1 MYTRMTHIEAATGE
15 TESANE
21 LFSWCHCDT
30 PDSSRWCNIDVT
42 FFFDIVLFSIP
53 PSHFGAAITLCA
65 PISFLATSCA
75 LPFSRNCR
83 RFSCLCAVAYSF
95 DATVA
100 AHHICSS
107 VETHTKSIGS
117 HWINSFI
124 ICFCSEMEKC
134 ASGWGW
140 LKHTAKYEKCRD
152 REKKNRMKFSCA
164 PKTTPKH
171 RAENLKLT
179 KNFLQRILF
188 SKRFFEDFF
197 LHFPLYLFQFLQNC
211 WMLYLNYIEFDVFF
225 YLYWATRCCS
235 VFASMLFSCNCCEA
249 ACVCVWMQAI
259 ASSSSSSSSDVLLL
273 AWIVTEELNE
283 HGHKTTTTTY
293 LMLML
298 REESRLNCGGD
309 GNETGDSCL

>member
-15 TESANE
+15 TESADE
-21 LFSWCHCDT
+21 FFSWCHCDT

-171 RAENLKLT
+171 RAGRESKTNKKLSPT
-179 KNFLQRILF
+179 NIIFKKIFWRLFPSLSSLSISISSKLLDVIFKLHWVWCVFLFVLG
-188 SKRFFEDFF
+188 
-197 LHFPLYLFQFLQNC
+197 Y
-211 WMLYLNYIEFDVFF
+211 
-225 YLYWATRCCS
+225 
-235 VFASMLFSCNCCEA
+235 SMLFCICSDA
-249 ACVCVWMQAI
+249 IFLQLLWGSVCVCVD
-259 ASSSSSSSSDVLLL
+259 ASHSIVVIIIIVRCFVVGLNSDRRIERT
-273 AWIVTEELNE
+273 WT
-283 HGHKTTTTTY
+283 
-293 LMLML
+293 
-298 REESRLNCGGD
+298 
-309 GNETGDSCL
+309 